1 MVIGIDKF
9 REYFKDFPGSY
20 VIIGGTACDII
31 ISAAGLTPRATKD
44 IDIILIIEALTPAF
58 VRHFWTFIKEGNYE
72 KCEKS
77 AEERKYYRFLK
88 PVSFH
93 FPYQIELFS
102 RKPDVLDLEGEPH
115 LTPIPVDDDLSSL
128 SAILLNDTYYRFTID
143 NSIQEDDLNRA
154 STEALI
160 CLKARAFLEMQERK
174 EKGVL
179 VDERH
184 IRKHKAD
191 VFRLI
196 LLLAS
201 DKVTVLPDSIKAD
214 MQLFVEKVK
223 DLLPGPAVFKEM
235 GAANI
240 DVILLFN
247 QLVKIFDLK
256 AINP

>member
-1 MVIGIDKF
+1 
-9 REYFKDFPGSY
+9 
-20 VIIGGTACDII
+20 
-31 ISAAGLTPRATKD
+31 
-44 IDIILIIEALTPAF
+44 
-58 VRHFWTFIKEGNYE
+58 
-72 KCEKS
+72 
-77 AEERKYYRFLK
+77 
-88 PVSFH
+88 
-93 FPYQIELFS
+93 
-102 RKPDVLDLEGEPH
+102 
-115 LTPIPVDDDLSSL
+115 
-128 SAILLNDTYYRFTID
+128 
-143 NSIQEDDLNRA
+143 
-154 STEALI
+154 
-160 CLKARAFLEMQERK
+160 MQERK